1 MNRDLNLLPISRRE
15 ALREGLFSAAG
26 VLLGG
31 RLASAAATTAPMVA
45 SPGKAKS
52 VIQIWMWGGPPHLDT
67 FDPKPDAGEA
77 YAGPLNHPIET
88 NVSGIMIGE
97 LLPLLAKQAD
107 KYSIIRSMTHGING
121 HETASYTVQTGR
133 VSGGREVYPSVGA
146 VVSLFKGYNAGYKG
160 MIPPYVV
167 LTQPQGRFSEAG
179 FLGSK
184 YKPFSTGGDPAQ
196 QRFAVEGIIAPGVTD
211 QRQRDRR
218 EYLHQ
223 IDWLERAMQGDAQLK
238 AKSDAER
245 MAYELILGDA
255 GKVFDLSQEKD
266 DLRDQYGRT
275 TFGQSCLVAR
285 RLVERGIPYI
295 TINYQG
301 GWDTHKQNFDV
312 MRRRL
317 PEMDKGLSTLL
328 QDLHDRGLLDSTIV
342 WWNGEFGRTPKIEW
356 DAPWNGGRN
365 HWGSVFSA
373 LLAGGGFKGG
383 QVIGSSDAKG
393 EYPKDRPVYPADLI
407 GSIYE
412 QLGIDPEAK
421 LPHPTGL
428 VARATP
434 TAADGLPLGG
444 RLKEIM

>member
-1 MNRDLNLLPISRRE
+1 
-15 ALREGLFSAAG
+15 
-26 VLLGG
+26 
-31 RLASAAATTAPMVA
+31 
-45 SPGKAKS
+45 
-52 VIQIWMWGGPPHLDT
+52 
-67 FDPKPDAGEA
+67 
-77 YAGPLNHPIET
+77 
-88 NVSGIMIGE
+88 
-97 LLPLLAKQAD
+97 
-107 KYSIIRSMTHGING
+107 
-121 HETASYTVQTGR
+121 
-133 VSGGREVYPSVGA
+133 
-146 VVSLFKGYNAGYKG
+146 
-160 MIPPYVV
+160 V

-238 AKSDAER
+238 TKSDAER

-342 WWNGEFGRTPKIEW
+342 WWNGEFGRSPKIEW

-393 EYPKDRPVYPADLI
+393 EYVKDRPVYPADLI